1 MNEQTANEVKGLI
14 QENQGTIIINFGA
27 PVDSARQPPT
37 VPPAETSKKDFL
49 NHNLGELLS
58 KSLLK
63 IRQKKIKD
71 EIERDKKIKRL
82 EKSHQEELEI
92 ITQLKN
98 ELQSTRLELAQ
109 ALQLLKNFTQRENF
123 KGL

>member
-1 MNEQTANEVKGLI
+1 
-14 QENQGTIIINFGA
+14 
-27 PVDSARQPPT
+27 